1 MHPYYTPFL
10 VSVNCNILKGDL
22 CMLCPR
28 CSAELPP
35 GALFCPRCGKKVSAA
50 APSSQKHRRRA
61 KGTGSVYKLQGQRE
75 RPWVAY
81 AHGHVIGTCRTSG
94 EALALLEQY
103 NASKAPADL
112 RRITFAAVYDQW
124 SAQHYKAI
132 GPKGQQSYALA
143 YAAAEPLHAR
153 SIADLGTSDYQ
164 SIIDSLVAAGRSRST
179 CEKQR
184 QLFSQLCQWAMTR
197 DVIDK
202 NYAQFLDLP
211 AGAAKKTRVF
221 SDMEVALIWTM
232 EDDTRLGDT
241 ARIALILIYTGMRI
255 NELLLMRRENVHLAE
270 RYMVG
275 GEKTEAGRD
284 RPIPIDSCILP
295 LIEHFLEGNTTEW
308 LIPSANGNPR
318 DHNTVRKSFRSLMD
332 KLGIQDV
339 TPHTC
344 RHTAASRWA
353 AQGVPI
359 QSVKEILGHSS
370 IQTTSDIYTHVDPA
384 SLVRA
389 LDDAKL
395 NSSKKKI

>member
-1 MHPYYTPFL
+1 
-10 VSVNCNILKGDL
+10 
-22 CMLCPR
+22 MLCPR

-35 GALFCPRCGKKVSAA
+35 GAFFCPCCGKKVSAA
-50 APSSQKHRRRA
+50 APSAQKHRRRA

-94 EALALLEQY
+94 EALALLDLY
-103 NASKAPADL
+103 NASKAPTDL
-112 RRITFAAVYDQW
+112 RRITLADVYEQW

-143 YAAAEPLHAR
+143 YAAAAPLQR
-153 SIADLGTSDYQ
+153 SPIADLGTADYQ
-164 SIIDSLVAAGRSRST
+164 AIIDSLVSAGRSRST

-197 DVIDK
+197 DIIDK
-202 NYAQFLDLP
+202 NYAQFLELP
-211 AGAAKKTRVF
+211 AAAAKKTRVF
-221 SDMEVALIWTM
+221 SDAEILQIWTM
-232 EDDTRLGDT
+232 EDDARLGDT
-241 ARIALILIYTGMRI
+241 ARITLILIYTGMRI
-255 NELLLMRRENVHLAE
+255 NELLLMRRENVHLSE

-284 RPIPIDSCILP
+284 RPIPIDSCIIP
-295 LIEHFLEGNTTEW
+295 LIEYFLEDNAAEW

-318 DHNTVRKSFRSLMD
+318 DHNTVRKSFRILMN
-332 KLGIQDV
+332 KLGIRDV

>member
-1 MHPYYTPFL
+1 
-10 VSVNCNILKGDL
+10 
-22 CMLCPR
+22 MLCPR

-35 GALFCPRCGKKVSAA
+35 GAFFCPRCGKKVSAA
-50 APSSQKHRRRA
+50 APSAQKHRRRA

-94 EALALLEQY
+94 EALALLDLY
-103 NASKAPADL
+103 NASKAPTDL
-112 RRITFAAVYDQW
+112 RRITLADVYEQW

-143 YAAAEPLHAR
+143 YAAAAPLQR
-153 SIADLGTSDYQ
+153 SPIADLGTADYQ
-164 SIIDSLVAAGRSRST
+164 AIIDSLVSAGRSRST

-197 DVIDK
+197 DIIDK
-202 NYAQFLDLP
+202 NYAQFLELP
-211 AGAAKKTRVF
+211 AAAAKKTRVF
-221 SDMEVALIWTM
+221 SDAEILQIWTM
-232 EDDTRLGDT
+232 EDDARLGDT
-241 ARIALILIYTGMRI
+241 ARITLILIYTGMRI
-255 NELLLMRRENVHLAE
+255 NELLLMRRENVHLSE

-284 RPIPIDSCILP
+284 RPIPIDSCIIP
-295 LIEHFLEGNTTEW
+295 LIEYFLEDNAAKW

-318 DHNTVRKSFRSLMD
+318 DHNTVRKSFRILMD
-332 KLGIQDV
+332 KLGIRDV